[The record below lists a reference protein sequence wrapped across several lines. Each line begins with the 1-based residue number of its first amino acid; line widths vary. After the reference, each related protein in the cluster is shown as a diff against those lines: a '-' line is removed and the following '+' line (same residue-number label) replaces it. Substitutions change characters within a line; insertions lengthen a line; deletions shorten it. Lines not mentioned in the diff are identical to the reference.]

1 MNNNVHGKCLRMEIL
16 LLFAWF
22 WIGFF
27 FVLHKVQFSFNAFL
41 FCWFTVQHISTTVHN
56 KSWKIQYPLQV

>member
-27 FVLHKVQFSFNAFL
+27 FRSTQGSVQFQCFFVLLVYCTAYINNSP
-41 FCWFTVQHISTTVHN
+41 Q
-56 KSWKIQYPLQV
+56 